1 MYYAHVGGKSFN
13 SSTEGSL
20 QMRKKKKLERR
31 QKSSHI
37 LLCASVLWLIV
48 SVLFSLDSVAFF
60 LHIQSNLMETN
71 PQWNTGMWC
80 KYQLISAIVNQVIS
94 YFKYVSNTRNWT
106 LYCNVSL
113 LCSLVTHC
121 IIFVLVY
128 KYSQHL
134 RNLTPH
140 LYCSKS
146 KVCHDIKH
154 NCIVINVYYF
164 IPCEI

>member
-20 QMRKKKKLERR
+20 QMRKKKTWEKTKKL
-31 QKSSHI
+31 SHTVMCQ
-37 LLCASVLWLIV
+37 CAVTNCICTFQFGFCL
-48 SVLFSLDSVAFF
+48 FF
-60 LHIQSNLMETN
+60 LHIQINLIETN
-71 PQWNTGMWC
+71 TQWNAGMCC
-80 KYQLISAIVNQVIS
+80 KYQLISAIVNKVIS

-113 LCSLVTHC
+113 LCSLMIHC

-128 KYSQHL
+128 KYNQHL
-134 RNLTPH
+134 INLTPH

-146 KVCHDIKH
+146 RVYHDIKH
-154 NCIVINVYYF
+154 SRIVINVYYF
-164 IPCEI
+164 IPYEI